1 MIIDTSFTTLV
12 MILLIGLSIIFLII
26 YWLTIDYVM
35 NKLDIYDIK
44 GQIYLFFIFISVI
57 TPMLIGITNLDK
69 QYIKTDKYVPFE
81 IVQQYIHIEKDKIV
95 IDPLPSNYK
104 FKKIDNIQPNSK
116 ETNIFTFVEDSTYNK
131 HYLVNYKGEKYILNE
146 HDAQFI
152 KTKQNS
158 LDKTP

>member
-35 NKLDIYDIK
+35 GKLDIYDIK
-44 GQIYLFFIFISVI
+44 AQFYLFFIFISVI
-57 TPMLIGITNLDK
+57 TPMLIGITNQDK
-69 QYIKTDKYVPFE
+69 QYIKTNKQAPFDA
-81 IVQQYIHIEKDKIV
+81 IQQYIHVEKDKIF

-104 FKKIDNIQPNSK
+104 FEKIDNIQPNSS
-116 ETNIFTFVEDSTYNK
+116 EINIFTFEQDSTYNK
-131 HYLVNYKGEKYILNE
+131 NYLINYKGEKYILNE

-152 KTKQNS
+152 KNKQNA